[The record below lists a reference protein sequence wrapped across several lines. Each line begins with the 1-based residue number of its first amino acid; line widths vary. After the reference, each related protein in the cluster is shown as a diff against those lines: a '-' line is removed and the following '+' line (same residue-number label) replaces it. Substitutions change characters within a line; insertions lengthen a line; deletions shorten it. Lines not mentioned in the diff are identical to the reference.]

1 MGVKGGVREDVCN
14 YASCEFSGS
23 LILLQDDI
31 DLDSRANALSVL
43 AVHQAS
49 GYIGGTV
56 KCKEER
62 WRVKHRKCL
71 EQFDLR
77 PGTSTEQLRTLEL
90 ILQ

>member
-43 AVHQAS
+43 TVHQGS
-49 GYIGGTV
+49 GYIGGTL

-62 WRVKHRKCL
+62 G
-71 EQFDLR
+71 
-77 PGTSTEQLRTLEL
+77 GTKNEIQDAGR
-90 ILQ
+90 IDGHV